1 MAAVPQVVCIH
12 GITSR
17 VSDLPYRPFATA
29 LRDEVDQVEFH
40 FTDWRRHSARRLDV
54 HRVLGEEP
62 FRPPFDELLQK
73 YRPPT
78 LSERAALWLARY
90 ERDVTA
96 QHPCW
101 NPATIAFKGEL
112 RLLGWLLDYVADV
125 ELYLRDEDARE
136 AIQQDIELAIRAA
149 AQQGPTIVVAHSL
162 GTVIAYEV
170 LHQRVPLDRVVLF
183 VTLGS
188 PLQLLLYEFHGFG
201 LVGFELLLP
210 EHIAWLNYHDI
221 KDVVASELV
230 TGDFQ
235 RHRRRDL
242 YVRSLLGFREVGLG
256 EFGGDLSIRFEQFW
270 QHVTR
275 PVRAN
280 IALNRYPSALL
291 AHNGYWHF
299 SANYVAIVRMVAA
312 FLRELL

>member
-1 MAAVPQVVCIH
+1 MAQAQVVCIH

-17 VSDLPYRPFATA
+17 LSDLPYQPFADA
-29 LRDEVDQVEFH
+29 LRDEVDHAQFH
-40 FTDWRRHSARRLDV
+40 FTDWRRHSTRRLER
-54 HRVLGEEP
+54 HRLLGDK
-62 FRPPFDELLQK
+62 PFDPPLEEIVRK

-96 QHPCW
+96 EHPCW
-101 NPATIAFKGEL
+101 NASTIAFKGEL

-136 AIQQDIELAIRAA
+136 AIQQEIELAIRAA
-149 AQQGPTIVVAHSL
+149 AAQGPTIVVAHSL

-170 LHQRVPLDRVVLF
+170 LHQRVPLDRVRLF

-188 PLQLLLYEFHGFG
+188 PLQLLLYEFHGLG
-201 LVGFELLLP
+201 LVSFELLLP

-230 TGDFQ
+230 TGDFG
-235 RHRRRDL
+235 RFRRDI
-242 YVRSLLGFREVGLG
+242 YVRSLLGLREVGLS
-256 EFGGDLSIRFEQFW
+256 EFGRDATIRFDQFW
-270 QHVTR
+270 DVATA
-275 PVRAN
+275 PVRVN

-291 AHNGYWHF
+291 AHNAYWHF
-299 SANYVAIVRMVAA
+299 SANYVSIVRMVAEFIRRLA
-312 FLRELL
+312 